1 MRSAKPGLKA
11 GGVAWLGVCELG
23 GRGTEIDE
31 DGGQTD
37 EGEGTFE
44 HQISPSKWCS
54 QAGSPAG
61 HDREI
66 ASASFNRGLS
76 RRQRRRKIA
85 AMLFLKQS
93 LPAAAILASLVL
105 AAHADPV
112 GCEQNKVVLARVVS
126 KDARLHFI
134 AGKSERM
141 PACPSAESA
150 CRLRAYAVPG
160 DEVLVDATEAPY
172 LCAFF
177 KSQTGRETRGWLPR
191 AALQIAPSEG
201 APARQ
206 WAGKWQRD
214 REAQIVIA
222 SHGDEVEVSGDALW
236 GSYDRQ
242 RVRRGAVHVGELS
255 GKGRP
260 RGHALAIGYDPDKS
274 GFPSGKDQPPED
286 CAAKLELY
294 GRYLVVEDN
303 LGCGGLNVSFTGIYV
318 RVKSLKR
325 LDGV

>member
-1 MRSAKPGLKA
+1 
-11 GGVAWLGVCELG
+11 
-23 GRGTEIDE
+23 
-31 DGGQTD
+31 
-37 EGEGTFE
+37 
-44 HQISPSKWCS
+44 
-54 QAGSPAG
+54 
-61 HDREI
+61 
-66 ASASFNRGLS
+66 
-76 RRQRRRKIA
+76 
-85 AMLFLKQS
+85 MLFLKQS
-93 LPAAAILASLVL
+93 LPAAVILASLVL

-112 GCEQNKVVLARVVS
+112 GCEQSKVALARVVS

-150 CRLRAYAVPG
+150 CMLKAYVVPG

-172 LCAFF
+172 LCVFF

-206 WAGKWQRD
+206 WAGKWQHD

-222 SHGDEVEVSGDALW
+222 SHSDEVEVSGDALW

-255 GKGRP
+255 GNGRP
-260 RGHALAIGYDPDKS
+260 RGQTLAIGYDPDKS
-274 GFPSGKDQPPED
+274 GFPPGKDQPPED

-325 LDGV
+325 LGGV